1 MAGCSI
7 IKDRWGDMTKSKYLI
22 LGGGMVAGYAA
33 KEMVERGLKAA
44 ELSIISADNS
54 IPYERPPLSKG
65 FLAGKEGEEKIRI
78 NPEGFYRDHGI
89 NLKLGIE
96 VEGVDVAKR
105 VLRLRSGDEAGFEKL
120 VIATGSAVR
129 TLDIPGAKLSGIHYL
144 RSLDDSKRIR
154 AHADAA
160 KRAVVVGSGFIA
172 MEVASVLAQKGVDT
186 TMIVRDDRIW
196 AKIFTPAMSR
206 CFENYFTAHG
216 VRFIKR
222 AEVKEARGK
231 GALNSVVLSDQRS
244 IDCDLMVAGIGVRPV
259 TDMVA
264 ESGIDIGD
272 GVVVNEYL
280 ETGVPGI
287 YAAGDVAS
295 YQDRLFGKRRR
306 VEHWDNAVSQG
317 QHCARTL
324 MGERAPFVHVPYFFS
339 DVFDLS
345 YELWGDMTGADDVVE
360 RGDLGST
367 SFSVWWF
374 KQHRLV
380 AAFTMNRPDEER
392 NAAPQW
398 IESKRH
404 LSAGELRGDKWPT
417 G

>member
-1 MAGCSI
+1 
-7 IKDRWGDMTKSKYLI
+7 MTKSKYLI

-33 KEMVERGLKAA
+33 KEMVERGLKAG
-44 ELSIISADNS
+44 ELSIISADDA

-65 FLAGKEGEEKIRI
+65 FLAGKEEEEKIQI
-78 NPEGFYRDHGI
+78 NPEDFYRKHGI
-89 NLKLGIE
+89 DLKLGVE
-96 VEGVDVAKR
+96 VAGIDVAKK
-105 VLRLRSGDEAGFEKL
+105 VSRLRSGDEAGFEKL
-120 VIATGSAVR
+120 VIATGAAVK
-129 TLDIPGAKLSGIHYL
+129 TLDIRGANLSGIHYL

-154 AHADAA
+154 AHADDA

-172 MEVASVLAQKGVDT
+172 MEVASVLAQQGLDT
-186 TMIVRDDRIW
+186 TMIVRDDRVW
-196 AKIFTPAMSR
+196 SKLFTPAMSR
-206 CFENYFTAHG
+206 SFENYFAARG
-216 VRFIKR
+216 VRFIKQS
-222 AEVKEARGK
+222 EVKEALGQ
-231 GALNSVVLSDQRS
+231 GTLTAVVLNDKRR
-244 IDCDLMVAGIGVRPV
+244 IDCDLLVAGIGVRPL
-259 TDMVA
+259 TDVVA
-264 ESGIDIGD
+264 KSGIDVGD

-295 YQDRLFGKRRR
+295 YQDTLFGKRRR

-317 QHCARTL
+317 QHCARIL
-324 MGERAPFVHVPYFFS
+324 MGERNPFVHVPYFFS

-360 RGDLGST
+360 RGDLDST
-367 SFSVWWF
+367 SFSVWWL
-374 KQHRLV
+374 KQKRLV

-404 LSAGELRGDKWPT
+404 LSVSALRGDKWPT
-417 G
+417 D